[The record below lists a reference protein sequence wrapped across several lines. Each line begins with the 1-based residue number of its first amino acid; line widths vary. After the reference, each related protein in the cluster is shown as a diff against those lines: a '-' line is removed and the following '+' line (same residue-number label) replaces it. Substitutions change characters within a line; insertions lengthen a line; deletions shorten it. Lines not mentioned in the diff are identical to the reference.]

1 MKKTS
6 AKDFIVIGFALF
18 AMFFGAGNLIF
29 PPFMGKLVGDQA
41 PAAIIGFLI
50 TGVGLPLTGIIA
62 CAKINGTFSD
72 ISGRVGKMFAII
84 STTALILAIGP
95 MLAIPRTAATTYE
108 LAVHPIFPGVA
119 PFVAVIIYFA
129 ISLAFVLRP
138 SGIVDSIGKVLT
150 PALLVMLAIIIIKG
164 LVSPIAPITSTG
176 FEGAFSKSL
185 LEGYQ
190 TMDAMASVIFA
201 SIIITAVRAKG
212 YTEKKDIVSL
222 TIKSGIVAAVGLA
235 FVYGGLMVLGS
246 QTSQVIHGE
255 IGRSALVVEIVKRL
269 LGNAGTVIL
278 GVAVGLACLTTA
290 IGLISTG
297 AEYFSGLTKGKVS
310 YNAFAIIISVVS
322 ALLGTGGVDKI
333 VKFSVPVLQVLY
345 PIVIVLI
352 AITLAGKAVKNNTVV
367 RITVYTTLVVSLI
380 DTINILTGG
389 NVAFIKSLLGII
401 PLSNVGFSWLLPSV
415 IAFIIG
421 TVAFGNKQDENP
433 NIGDA

>member
-1 MKKTS
+1 M
-6 AKDFIVIGFALF
+6 I
-18 AMFFGAGNLIF
+18 
-29 PPFMGKLVGDQA
+29 
-41 PAAIIGFLI
+41 
-50 TGVGLPLTGIIA
+50 
-62 CAKINGTFSD
+62 
-72 ISGRVGKMFAII
+72 
-84 STTALILAIGP
+84 
-95 MLAIPRTAATTYE
+95 
-108 LAVHPIFPGVA
+108 
-119 PFVAVIIYFA
+119 
-129 ISLAFVLRP
+129 
-138 SGIVDSIGKVLT
+138 
-150 PALLVMLAIIIIKG
+150 
-164 LVSPIAPITSTG
+164 
-176 FEGAFSKSL
+176 
-185 LEGYQ
+185 
-190 TMDAMASVIFA
+190 
-201 SIIITAVRAKG
+201 
-212 YTEKKDIVSL
+212 
-222 TIKSGIVAAVGLA
+222 
-235 FVYGGLMVLGS
+235 LGS
-246 QTSQVIHGE
+246 QTSQVIPGE

-297 AEYFSGLTKGKVS
+297 AEYFSSLTKGKVS
-310 YNAFAIIISVVS
+310 YNAFAIIISAVS

-421 TVAFGNKQDENP
+421 TVAFGKKQDGNS
-433 NIGDA
+433 NIADA